1 MHSERAIKRRF
12 RIIRRLEQIL
22 HIPFFFIVHR
32 QINFGALHIY
42 AAHSSRCLIHRQ
54 PRTHSNNSAR
64 QLCHLHALRILHG
77 HICQLCCQAA
87 LPFQAADGY
96 AAVDILLRQLLSLRQ
111 HLLDITRHHCMY
123 KEYIA
128 CCEQNN

>member
-1 MHSERAIKRRF
+1 MHSERAIKRRL

-32 QINFGALHIY
+32 QINLGTLHIY
-42 AAHSSRCLIHRQ
+42 AAHSTRSLIHCQ
-54 PRTHSNNSAR
+54 PRAHSNNSAR

-77 HICQLCCQAA
+77 HVCKLCCQAA

-96 AAVDILLRQLLSLRQ
+96 AAVDILLRQLLSLWQ